1 MSDDVILYKSDEQP
15 FCASV
20 INTRYGN
27 NYVEYYDSADFK
39 DRHEDSVKMH
49 DILTQFYMEEHP
61 CPEDDDKFENEYA
74 PQMHGWAIEHLKEE
88 NIVETA
94 REYPAILGDE
104 TLLPNEPKTTYT
116 DADGIEYK
124 YKEVEVY
131 KKCGAVF
138 LKTGDNTE
146 DIHFLCLEHEVQV
159 YAEYIKNR
167 YEAAKQE
174 YLENEPF

>member
-1 MSDDVILYKSDEQP
+1 MSDDVILYKSNEQP

-20 INTRYGN
+20 IHTRYGN

-39 DRHEDSVKMH
+39 DKHDSNVRMH
-49 DILTQFYMEEHP
+49 DILTQYYMKEHP
-61 CPEDDDKFENEYA
+61 YPEDEATFENEYA
-74 PQMHGWAIEHLKEE
+74 PKMHGWAIEHLKEE

-94 REYPAILGDE
+94 RQYPAILDDE
-104 TLLPNEPKTTYT
+104 SMLPNEPKTTYT

-124 YKEVEVY
+124 YKAVEVY

-138 LKTGDNTE
+138 LKTSDFLT
-146 DIHFLCLEHEVQV
+146 DIVFLCLEDETEK

-167 YEAAKQE
+167 FEAAKHE